1 MTPPAV
7 ERGQPR
13 CWRHLAQKERAGNSG
28 PLLAAAPR
36 TRRPGRRGR
45 KEVGRRPPLPGERS
59 EDPEAILSSGLP
71 QPRPRTSPASRGPL
85 TQSAASGFRA
95 PKSPSEGTATPAAR
109 AAPPS
114 LPRSRP
120 PGTPHRP
127 RALRPRLLGGGR
139 TMSPGSGVKS
149 EYMKRYREPCWDEYA
164 PCYRERLHYRLGRR
178 LLEQAH
184 APWLWDDWGPA
195 GASDDSASSASSGAG
210 SPAPQCAPDSPP
222 PPAEPGA
229 PEEPARDA
237 EAGDAEAGDAEA
249 GDAEAGD
256 AEAGD
261 AEATSVSALPVK
273 DVKEKPEQPVKT
285 KETDR
290 LPSCEARQQQGAV
303 FGRGAGKAV
312 RSPQRSSSKTKEK
325 KRPFALYGWGE
336 KQMDTG
342 SQRTHNVLAS
352 APVSEIHESALRAQ
366 TRRQVERSRLAAQ
379 RQRALSDGVEGS
391 RRTRPASSE
400 NPWVTEYMRCYSA
413 RA

>member
-1 MTPPAV
+1 
-7 ERGQPR
+7 
-13 CWRHLAQKERAGNSG
+13 
-28 PLLAAAPR
+28 
-36 TRRPGRRGR
+36 
-45 KEVGRRPPLPGERS
+45 
-59 EDPEAILSSGLP
+59 
-71 QPRPRTSPASRGPL
+71 
-85 TQSAASGFRA
+85 
-95 PKSPSEGTATPAAR
+95 
-109 AAPPS
+109 
-114 LPRSRP
+114 
-120 PGTPHRP
+120 
-127 RALRPRLLGGGR
+127 
-139 TMSPGSGVKS
+139 MSPGSGVKS

-352 APVSEIHESALRAQ
+352 APVSEVPSACPLPSGWAQ
-366 TRRQVERSRLAAQ
+366 AASHPCHIPRSLGHRRDSTVGQGNPVGGICMSAARSWLAPGGLAA
-379 RQRALSDGVEGS
+379 LSLANMWAHGQSGLLGS
-391 RRTRPASSE
+391 WGP
-400 NPWVTEYMRCYSA
+400 
-413 RA
+413 

>member
-1 MTPPAV
+1 MGT
-7 ERGQPR
+7 
-13 CWRHLAQKERAGNSG
+13 
-28 PLLAAAPR
+28 
-36 TRRPGRRGR
+36 T
-45 KEVGRRPPLPGERS
+45 
-59 EDPEAILSSGLP
+59 LS
-71 QPRPRTSPASRGPL
+71 TSS
-85 TQSAASGFRA
+85 
-95 PKSPSEGTATPAAR
+95 
-109 AAPPS
+109 
-114 LPRSRP
+114 
-120 PGTPHRP
+120 
-127 RALRPRLLGGGR
+127 
-139 TMSPGSGVKS
+139 
-149 EYMKRYREPCWDEYA
+149 
-164 PCYRERLHYRLGRR
+164 
-178 LLEQAH
+178 
-184 APWLWDDWGPA
+184 
-195 GASDDSASSASSGAG
+195 
-210 SPAPQCAPDSPP
+210 
-222 PPAEPGA
+222 
-229 PEEPARDA
+229 
-237 EAGDAEAGDAEA
+237 
-249 GDAEAGD
+249 
-256 AEAGD
+256 
-261 AEATSVSALPVK
+261 LPVK